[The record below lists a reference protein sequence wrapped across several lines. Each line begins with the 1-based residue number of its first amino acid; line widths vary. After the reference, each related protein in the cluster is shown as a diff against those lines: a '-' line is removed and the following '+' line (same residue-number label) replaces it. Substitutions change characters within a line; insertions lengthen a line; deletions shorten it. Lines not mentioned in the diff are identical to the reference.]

1 MEDTNGK
8 IEEQKVLELSSC
20 STIFDRDLVALEV
33 MKIFIG
39 HQGEKRV
46 SIVSRISF
54 WLGLE
59 KWKHNFD
66 YNFQNIAEKS
76 YEMADYMLKE
86 REK

>member
-1 MEDTNGK
+1 MEDSNVK
-8 IEEQKVLELSSC
+8 NEEQKVIELSPCRTS
-20 STIFDRDLVALEV
+20 FDRDLVALEA
-33 MKIFIG
+33 MKIFMD

-46 SIVSRISF
+46 SIISRISF

-76 YEMADYMLKE
+76 YEMADYMLKA